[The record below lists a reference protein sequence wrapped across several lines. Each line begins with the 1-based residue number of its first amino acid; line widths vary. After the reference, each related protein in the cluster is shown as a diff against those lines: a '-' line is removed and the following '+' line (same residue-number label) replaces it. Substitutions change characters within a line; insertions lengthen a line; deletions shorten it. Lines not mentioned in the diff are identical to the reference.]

1 MEYLKF
7 VPFTSTIHPG
17 FWSQLA
23 KVKLEV
29 AGLDEQ
35 PMEVR
40 MRSYV
45 VCDFM
50 SV

>member
-1 MEYLKF
+1 MESLKF

-35 PMEVR
+35 PREVR
-40 MRSYV
+40 MKGW
-45 VCDFM
+45 DNF
-50 SV
+50 

>member
-1 MEYLKF
+1 MESLKF

-35 PMEVR
+35 PREVR
-40 MRSYV
+40 MESYG
-45 VCDFM
+45 CYFNGE
-50 SV
+50 